1 MKREIYVMRK
11 IFFIALSLLFCFFTA
26 CDNAPVDAPF
36 PLDEEQ
42 IPLDDEQANNS
53 ERPIEQD
60 DKLNVTADAPAVD
73 VVDKLYI
80 VEANIV
86 IEETRAA
93 NGEIIQN
100 YYRNR
105 DYSNGPDVIVSIYS
119 DGTATARLERVS
131 LWSDYAD
138 PDAEGE
144 QGKEGRRRVAIQN
157 NMAASDR
164 YIPSEGNKIIDI
176 FIFPPMASIGN
187 DAFAVIKCA
196 GNIYYFVDLTGS
208 LYFRDNSGK
217 TPVIITE
224 FAQLRGYDINSFLLK
239 AADPDEPYTSDIY
252 AVNASDSTE
261 TLVSPFREINE
272 FLYYSSSHD

>member
-42 IPLDDEQANNS
+42 IPLDDEPTNNS

-60 DKLNVTADAPAVD
+60 DKLNVTADVPAVD
-73 VVDKLYI
+73 AVGKLYI

-86 IEETRAA
+86 VEETRAA

-100 YYRNR
+100 YYR
-105 DYSNGPDVIVSIYS
+105 
-119 DGTATARLERVS
+119 
-131 LWSDYAD
+131 
-138 PDAEGE
+138 
-144 QGKEGRRRVAIQN
+144 
-157 NMAASDR
+157 
-164 YIPSEGNKIIDI
+164 
-176 FIFPPMASIGN
+176 
-187 DAFAVIKCA
+187 
-196 GNIYYFVDLTGS
+196 
-208 LYFRDNSGK
+208 
-217 TPVIITE
+217 
-224 FAQLRGYDINSFLLK
+224 NSFLLK

-252 AVNASDSTE
+252 AINASDSTE